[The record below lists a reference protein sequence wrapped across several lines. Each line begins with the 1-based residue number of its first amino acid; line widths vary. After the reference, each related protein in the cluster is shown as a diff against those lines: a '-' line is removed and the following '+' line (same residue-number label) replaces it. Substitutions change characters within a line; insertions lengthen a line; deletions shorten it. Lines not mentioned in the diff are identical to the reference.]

1 MQPPGNAAREQLR
14 AQLASAYI
22 EPTYS
27 PRSHLLIPSAIGLGG
42 MVAMVALLRDL
53 RAIELLT
60 VPLTLIGGFGLEWR
74 VHKDILHKRVWPLQI
89 LYDRHERLHHV
100 VFTDEDMGLRS
111 RQEMKLVLL
120 PGFVIVIILGLLLPL
135 GLLLAQLVPRNCALL
150 FIATSLMFFLMYEWL
165 HLAYHIPEGTR
176 LGRNPLIAKLRSLH
190 QRHHDPRLM
199 KRWNFNVTVPLFDW
213 LHGTLWSPARA
224 AARDAA
230 AARRAAPGRANVVAP
245 TADR

>member
-100 VFTDEDMGLRS
+100 AAGTHGVSGRS
-111 RQEMKLVLL
+111 
-120 PGFVIVIILGLLLPL
+120 PGG
-135 GLLLAQLVPRNCALL
+135 
-150 FIATSLMFFLMYEWL
+150 
-165 HLAYHIPEGTR
+165 
-176 LGRNPLIAKLRSLH
+176 
-190 QRHHDPRLM
+190 
-199 KRWNFNVTVPLFDW
+199 
-213 LHGTLWSPARA
+213 ARPGCP
-224 AARDAA
+224 
-230 AARRAAPGRANVVAP
+230 PGRAGRPAGRCP
-245 TADR
+245 PATGR